1 MGKSSIAI
9 LEISY
14 LAMWDHTRCTHFL
27 SIGIYQHAGIL
38 ETAKNDMQDDLSLM
52 YLSMSQNFG
61 VWTHA
66 HMKFLI
72 ASLSFNWNNIK
83 CFEDQLGNQGIL

>member
-1 MGKSSIAI
+1 MGKSWIAI

-52 YLSMSQNFG
+52 YLSMYVSERMHIWNFWFP
-61 VWTHA
+61 VCLSTETT
-66 HMKFLI
+66 LS
-72 ASLSFNWNNIK
+72 ASKIN
-83 CFEDQLGNQGIL
+83 